1 MYICS
6 VKCKELDISFDYHDT
21 ERVLTRNEHKYF
33 LTPKRF
39 AKIEAWM
46 IQNFIMEI
54 TTKEQ
59 VDYII
64 QQGWLSEYTN
74 KL

>member
-6 VKCKELDISFDYHDT
+6 IKCPELGITFDYHDT
-21 ERVLTRNEHKYF
+21 ERVLTRNEYSYF
-33 LTPKRF
+33 ITPRRF

-54 TTKEQ
+54 TTRDQ
-59 VDYII
+59 VDFLIK
-64 QQGWLSEYTN
+64 QGWISEYSN